1 MNNYLSKI
9 LAGFSWEGWKPEH
22 QGKRAVFKTL
32 KKSIMKIFKCWIVG
46 YPLLKIPSPKKY
58 EIYLFIFLQ
67 EERDE
72 IDEINAGD
80 HDNMTY
86 EVPLLFYP
94 GRILRGRPEGGGDV
108 EMITPSP
115 CRLDESKFDLHA
127 SNII

>member
-1 MNNYLSKI
+1 
-9 LAGFSWEGWKPEH
+9 
-22 QGKRAVFKTL
+22 
-32 KKSIMKIFKCWIVG
+32 MKIFKCWIVG

-94 GRILRGRPEGGGDV
+94 GRTLRGGVGGGCGDDHPLSLQIRRV
-108 EMITPSP
+108 KIWFTRVQYYLEQINITHSP
-115 CRLDESKFDLHA
+115 
-127 SNII
+127 